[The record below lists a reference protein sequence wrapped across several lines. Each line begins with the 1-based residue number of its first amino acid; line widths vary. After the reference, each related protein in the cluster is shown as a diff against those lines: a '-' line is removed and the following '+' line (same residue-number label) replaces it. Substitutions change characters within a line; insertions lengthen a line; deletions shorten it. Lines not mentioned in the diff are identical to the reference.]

1 MAMSDE
7 ETLARVS
14 LTPSYKIY
22 YDIKSICNVSRTIPQ
37 SDAVT
42 DQRME
47 KERAM
52 CEEQPPTKPIHLD
65 IRLRLLGAIPEEVE
79 DLEPALSE
87 ILASW
92 RRPTLAQLMS
102 DRLRAA
108 CHGHMTDEEQVKCLI
123 ILKRLSVTSTI
134 FRCKTSWTDARWR
147 VSQRTQFKPLQ
158 TSFDLLVANSSCAQ
172 ILRTFLCGKNCHRDV
187 DKYTCPCQ
195 RSSNQP

>member
-1 MAMSDE
+1 MSDE
-7 ETLARVS
+7 DPPTRVS
-14 LTPSYKIY
+14 LQPTYKIY
-22 YDIKSICNVSRTIPQ
+22 YDIKSFCYVSRTIPQ

-47 KERAM
+47 EERAM
-52 CEEQPPTKPIHLD
+52 CEEEPPTKPIHLD

-108 CHGHMTDEEQVKCLI
+108 CHGHMRDEEQVNCL
-123 ILKRLSVTSTI
+123 LTS
-134 FRCKTSWTDARWR
+134 S
-147 VSQRTQFKPLQ
+147 
-158 TSFDLLVANSSCAQ
+158 
-172 ILRTFLCGKNCHRDV
+172 
-187 DKYTCPCQ
+187 
-195 RSSNQP
+195 